1 MDLSLLDVYNGL
13 ILKRNDDP
21 HVKKLT
27 ALSLSLLICL
37 SMLPSQAGAMDA
49 AEDEPG
55 VRAEEQISPED
66 ADAGIAPWRMD
77 CQDILGGN
85 AGGDPGD
92 GVPPAV
98 PIKKG
103 NGEPYLP

>member
-1 MDLSLLDVYNGL
+1 ML
-13 ILKRNDDP
+13 
-21 HVKKLT
+21 KKLT

-37 SMLPSQAGAMDA
+37 SLLPGQAGAMDA
-49 AEDEPG
+49 PENEPPVQAEDVENP
-55 VRAEEQISPED
+55 VSPED